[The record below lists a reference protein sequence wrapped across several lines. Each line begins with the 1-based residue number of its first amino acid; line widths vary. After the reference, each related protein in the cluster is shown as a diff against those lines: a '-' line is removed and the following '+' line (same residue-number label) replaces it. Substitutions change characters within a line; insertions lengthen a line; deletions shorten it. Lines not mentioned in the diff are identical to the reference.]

1 MEAGGAGAGS
11 GMRRWAWILGV
22 VTAGGAMAAPP
33 DPPADPV
40 AADAIRLIQQGRSAL
55 SVPMLEEVLARR
67 PGDPDLLTYLALAL
81 RMEGRREEAATR
93 YEQALDRDAAHLPA
107 LAYQGVLFLQMGDR
121 RRAEANLARLVALC
135 PQGCPERE
143 DLRRELAR

>member
-1 MEAGGAGAGS
+1 
-11 GMRRWAWILGV
+11 MRRWAWILGV
-22 VTAGGAMAAPP
+22 VAAGGVMAAPP

-40 AADAIRLIQQGRSAL
+40 AADAIRFIQQGRPAL
-55 SVPMLEEVLARR
+55 SVPMLEEVLTRR

-81 RMEGRREEAATR
+81 RLEGRREEAAAR

-121 RRAEANLARLVALC
+121 ARAEANLARLVALC
-135 PQGCPERE
+135 PEGCPERE